1 MSRIR
6 HTPPH
11 FPKNILALAAI
22 AMLTPQGSWALDLL
36 QAPPGTVQAYVAP
49 NVILSLDDSGS
60 MDTKDMILKD
70 PTKPY
75 NASTNPWTKT
85 RAAVLKDAL
94 LEVFRDEDLIPPGKM
109 RLAWQTLGDCTKI
122 DKVRWAPKLGTT
134 AASSNNINVMRQL
147 GKKTEGHRANFIKY
161 VENFD
166 TCSYTPTH
174 FMMKRADEYMR
185 APIHTNGPWATKPG
199 ETLNGPNE
207 KPLGCRRNYHI
218 VLTDGEWN
226 GYYYGPGET
235 YFDGDNYQK
244 NNPASNQEEI
254 NTNPVNFDNQ
264 DSESND
270 NGKLGPNY
278 PVENTTAFFL
288 PDGTAYKRSDPQ
300 TWVYRDVDYPTWSSY
315 HIGYRPC
322 SETQTTSNGV
332 KCTDRWGGYMSTL
345 SDWAFQ
351 SWAKPLQD
359 KANLDGSISPLPE
372 YDKAPAEETFE
383 NRISKRKVT
392 LKKYWNPR
400 YNPATWPHMTTFTI
414 GFSNDA
420 LPENQYRPIGY
431 EENSLSPSWKSN
443 IGKYSTRRKGA
454 KPGTSIDTTNG
465 NNGKLIPPSS
475 TLPYGYDGSFA
486 DYASGWAQWHAIA
499 EQQQDDMWHAAI
511 NGRGEFYAVEK
522 GEDLKQAFRQIIK
535 TISTDVEPEM
545 TTTATSGSN
554 TSRNAVGRFI
564 GNYEPKNA
572 WKGFLKAE
580 LINKDGTYKPIPG
593 WGDKDT
599 ASIMDDA
606 SFSVDGRTV
615 LTWSDQWTN
624 SKYKGGTY
632 FQWSDSDETYLSTG
646 QKYWL
651 GLKSGA
657 TGVTVAT
664 NGKNQLNF
672 IRGERSLEGNTASKP
687 LRERK
692 SRQGDIVN
700 SAAWYTGAPSS
711 GYSMAGYSEFVRT
724 RKSRTPM
731 IYVGG
736 NDGMLHGFSTK
747 DGSEKIAYVPRG
759 IIPSLTKLSNPA
771 YNGQHRFF
779 VDGSPMTGDA
789 DMGIGIQDPEDP
801 NYDPKYTPDW
811 RTLLVGSLGAGGKG
825 YFILDVTKPD
835 EFKAADPNKIVIIDR
850 TRSTEGNIS
859 APICGTLGTTEKTN
873 CLESS
878 LIRTLPSH
886 CNRTGMTTGEKA
898 ACTNETTEDQDIGHI
913 TMAPVLD
920 ETNSMRTT
928 QITRMNNNRW
938 AVVMGNGYNSYNER
952 AVLLVQYLDGEKEL
966 LRIPTSGSV
975 STPIESGTGL
985 ANDNGLSHP
994 RLVDINGDERPD
1006 IAYAGDNLGNLW
1018 KFDLTNIDHSQ
1029 WKVAFD
1035 GRPLFTAMGGTQ
1047 GSPDSRTLAQPITVA
1062 PSVRP
1067 NDRQKT
1073 VGTGANAK
1081 QVSVGGMMVT
1091 FGTGRNLTKAD
1102 ELSKDMQTLYSV
1114 LDNTRYREVKTSK
1127 GKRLEVHPGGGTCT
1141 PIPGPDCAPTPT
1153 PLGQGPGSAKL
1164 VKRAVIELDS
1174 GKAGKIDTAETL
1186 DWATHNGWY
1195 QDFPTVGERLLKPLE
1210 YYDGTNILM
1219 VWSQVP
1225 AKGSHTTATEETCE
1239 ANVVDKERQYRSFI
1253 NIMDGM
1259 PPSVQLVDLNG
1270 DGTFDDADMGAT
1282 RRQVREGAH
1291 NLLSKSGSENEDI
1304 DVKGNREKL
1313 AKLPEKSLRPTWRQ
1327 LR

>member
-6 HTPPH
+6 HTSPH

-49 NVILSLDDSGS
+49 NVILSLDDSTS
-60 MDTKDMILKD
+60 MDEKDMILQD
-70 PTKPY
+70 PSKPY
-75 NASTNPWTKT
+75 NSKTNKYTKT
-85 RAAVLKDAL
+85 RTAVLKEAL
-94 LEVFRDEDLIPPGKM
+94 LEVFNDEDLVPPGKM
-109 RLAWQTLGDCTKI
+109 RLAWQTLGNCTKI
-122 DKVRWAPKLGTT
+122 DKKGWAPNLGTS
-134 AASSNNINVMRQL
+134 AASSTNINVMRVL
-147 GKKTEGHRANFIKY
+147 GKKEEGHRANFLKY
-161 VENFD
+161 ATNFKAC
-166 TCSYTPTH
+166 TSTPTH
-174 FMMKRADEYMR
+174 FMVKRADEYMR
-185 APIHTNGPWATKPG
+185 APLHKNGPWATKPG
-199 ETLNGPNE
+199 GTDTENKE
-207 KPLGCRRNYHI
+207 YLGCRRNYHI
-218 VLTDGEWN
+218 LLTDGDWN
-226 GYYYGPGET
+226 GT
-235 YFDGDNYQK
+235 YDGSEN
-244 NNPASNQEEI
+244 I
-254 NTNPVNFDNQ
+254 NTTPINFDNQ
-264 DSESND
+264 DSENNI
-270 NGKLGPNY
+270 NGAPGTNSAKR
-278 PVENTTAFFL
+278 PVETYTAFKL
-288 PDGTAYKRSDPQ
+288 PDGTAYRRSDPQ
-300 TWVYRDVDYPTWSSY
+300 TWLYRDIDFPTWSSW
-315 HIGYRPC
+315 HPGYDG
-322 SETQTTSNGV
+322 Q
-332 KCTDRWGGYMSTL
+332 YISTL
-345 SDWAFQ
+345 SDWAFK
-351 SWAKPLQD
+351 SWADPLQPTSS
-359 KANLDGSISPLPE
+359 LTGSVSPLPE
-372 YDKAPAEETFE
+372 YDKAPAEETFK
-383 NRISKRKVT
+383 NRISGRTAT

-414 GFSNDA
+414 GFSFVA
-420 LPENQYRPIGY
+420 LPENQFRPVG
-431 EENSLSPSWKSN
+431 SDSQWQKN
-443 IGKYSTRRKGA
+443 IGKYWNNDLS
-454 KPGTSIDTTNG
+454 KPLWNEDGPFVDKTNG
-465 NNGKLIPPSS
+465 NNGKLIPPTN

-486 DYASGWAQWHAIA
+486 DYASGVAQWHAVKGGEA
-499 EQQQDDMWHAAI
+499 VEDMWHAAI

-651 GLKSGA
+651 GLKSSA

-664 NGKNQLNF
+664 NGKNQLDF

-878 LIRTLPSH
+878 LILTRPSH

-975 STPIESGTGL
+975 SIPIEKGTGL

-1270 DGTFDDADMGAT
+1270 DGTFDDADKGAT